1 VIPTWGVPFV
11 IADVTSD
18 AVFIVEPGGKISY
31 KHIGEHPSLGM
42 LAAKTRR

>member
-1 VIPTWGVPFV
+1 VP
-11 IADVTSD
+11 ADPDLPPD

-31 KHIGEHPSLGM
+31 KHIGERPSLGM